1 MVDNKTKK
9 YRPRYDMYD
18 VKLSLRAIQKHVE
31 TSAIL
36 YHLFEAR
43 GNVSIAAKTL
53 GISRQGLYDKAKRY
67 EIDLNMY
74 DKMSI
79 KVQK

>member
-1 MVDNKTKK
+1 MALVDSKTEGKK

-18 VKLSLRAIQKHVE
+18 VKESLANIQRHVE

-36 YHLFEAR
+36 YHLFEAK
-43 GNVSIAAKTL
+43 GNVSLAASTL

-67 EIDLNMY
+67 KIDLQMY
-74 DKMSI
+74 NKG
-79 KVQK
+79 KA